1 MKVIYPTFVKKE
13 SQLPSD
19 DWLGDFK
26 GRWSLKPLKSTD
38 IERARS
44 LGATVSSLRKWFT
57 DIYDLI
63 DLSKYDKSFIGNM
76 DETMISS
83 KSRLLCIV
91 RRTSRYALSIEDEN
105 SEHITLVC
113 TVTANGDSAPPFAIF
128 PLKNMP
134 MILDEMVTDNQL
146 IVGGQES
153 GWIDQSKFLHW
164 SKEFIKW
171 VEARRVIL
179 NKPNAPFLLFL
190 DSHNSRENVEALQL
204 LKNANID
211 VVTYPPECSHI
222 LQALDVCI
230 FGSFKK
236 HLKIQMRSMRTQK
249 ITWKDNLIPSD
260 TSIRRAKTILATLN
274 AWKQAC
280 TYTNI
285 QKAFSRSGIHP
296 RDVEAALQNP
306 RLNVHLSEGDT
317 PISLDSTPTRT
328 KLSITS
334 SLITSEEVIQ
344 AIINKKDEMKRK
356 KDEKEQ

>member
-1 MKVIYPTFVKKE
+1 MIYPSFVKKE
-13 SQLPSD
+13 FHIPSE
-19 DWLGDFK
+19 DWLSDFK
-26 GRWSLKPLKSTD
+26 DRWNLKTLKSTD

-44 LGATVSSLRKWFT
+44 LGATVSLIRKWFT
-57 DIYDLI
+57 EVYDRI
-63 DLSKYDKSFIGNM
+63 DLNKYDKSFIGNM

-128 PLKNMP
+128 PLKTMP
-134 MILDEMVTDNQL
+134 MILDEMVKDNQL

-171 VEARRVIL
+171 VEARRITL
-179 NKPNAPFLLFL
+179 NKSNAPFLLFL

-211 VVTYPPECSHI
+211 VVTYPAECSHI

-249 ITWKDNLIPSD
+249 IVWKDNLIPSD
-260 TSIRRAKTILATLN
+260 ASIRRAKTILSALN
-274 AWKQAC
+274 AWRQAC

-285 QKAFSRSGIHP
+285 QKAFLRSGIHP
-296 RDVEAALQNP
+296 RDVEVALQNP
-306 RLNVHLSEGDT
+306 RLNVDLGEGDT
-317 PISLDSTPTRT
+317 PIAIDSTPTRT

-334 SLITSEEVIQ
+334 SIITSEDVIQ
-344 AIINKKDEMKRK
+344 AITEKKNEMKRK